1 MPLPAPVSADA
12 PSIEADDTLPMVAL
26 RPADPAAM
34 ASAGVLFLFVLIA
47 VFSPMLIG
55 DYLSINTGA
64 RLLAPDA
71 AHWFGTDH
79 LGRDIFARTMVGS
92 RNSLVV
98 GACVAAATT
107 VPGVLL
113 GLLSGYFRGVD
124 RFLMRLMDGMMAI
137 PGVLLAIALV
147 SLLGGGLT
155 TVIVAITV
163 PEIPRM
169 ARLVRS
175 VVLTI
180 RELPFVT
187 AAISIGTSTPKILAR
202 HILPNAVGTLT
213 VQATYVCAHAII
225 VEAVLSFLGVGTP
238 PDIPSWGNIMAV
250 GRQYFQ
256 IAPWIIAFPGVLLSI
271 LVLAINILGDTLR
284 DRLDPHLARRS
295 GP

>member
-1 MPLPAPVSADA
+1 MSSLPDLSAAVATTETGDDA
-12 PSIEADDTLPMVAL
+12 PARVR
-26 RPADPAAM
+26 RPIAT
-34 ASAGVLFLFVLIA
+34 SAIVCAVILLVFVLVAIL
-47 VFSPMLIG
+47 SPSFVG
-55 DYLSINTGA
+55 DFRDLNTGA
-64 RLLAPDA
+64 RLLAPNA

-92 RNSLVV
+92 QNSLIV

-107 VPGVLL
+107 VFGVLF
-113 GLLSGYFRGVD
+113 GLLSGYFRPVD
-124 RFLMRLMDGMMAI
+124 RLLMRLMDGMMAI

-147 SLLGGGLT
+147 SLLGGGLL
-155 TVIVAITV
+155 TVVVAITI

-175 VVLTI
+175 VVLTL

-187 AAISIGTSTPKILAR
+187 AAISIGTPTPKILVR

-238 PDIPSWGNIMAV
+238 PDVPSWGNIMAV

-256 IAPWIIAFPGVLLSI
+256 IAPWIIAFPGALLSI
-271 LVLAINILGDTLR
+271 LVLAINILGDNLR

-295 GP
+295 GL

>member
-1 MPLPAPVSADA
+1 MNGEASAGTIRGFLGRA
-12 PSIEADDTLPMVAL
+12 FRNRSFVAGFAITASI
-26 RPADPAAM
+26 AAM
-34 ASAGVLFLFVLIA
+34 ALLSFVWTPYDVTDLVVA
-47 VFSPMLIG
+47 DRMQPPS
-55 DYLSINTGA
+55 
-64 RLLAPDA
+64 A
-71 AHWFGTDH
+71 AHWAGTDH

-107 VPGVLL
+107 VPGVLF

-180 RELPFVT
+180 RELPFIA

-256 IAPWIIAFPGVLLSI
+256 IAPWIIAFPGVLLSV

-284 DRLDPHLARRS
+284 DRLDPHLAGRS
-295 GP
+295 GL